1 MILLN
6 LGLAIALLTNP
17 KILFNSIKTNQR
29 YMMSIL
35 KIETEL
41 ESILEDQ
48 ICLQIPE
55 ESQQDIWKIL
65 QGYSYPAAK
74 WMAYLNRLTLEY
86 LILYFR
92 QVYDCK
98 VELAT
103 PEKPDSIWEYLTG
116 FALTI
121 DGKRV
126 IVIPDETDSD
136 EFSIPFEWVDIPE
149 WAGEYY
155 LAVQIRPETGWL
167 RVFGFTTHQQIKQ
180 KAEYDEVM
188 RTYTL
193 PQEQIIDD
201 IEVLLT
207 SLAIAS
213 NQKVDVPAL
222 TAISKPQEN
231 KYLATLK
238 QPKLYSPRLDLSPEH
253 WATFVSDDELRE
265 KLWRMRTIES
275 LVLQKNTE
283 PKVTWL
289 SLLREKQKA
298 YGAYFIDEFMRTRD
312 EIAALFN
319 TEPLL
324 QPVRAA
330 RRSTSIIDNSER
342 VAELIAWDK
351 SESDLGI
358 RLDFLKLLAKV
369 GEGSNEAV
377 DYFSSIQENETEDLA
392 IRREAAICLSEIDPS
407 HRNAGIRRVQLIDI
421 TYRLKDIKLSLEV
434 TMIPFTQDRAH
445 VHFRLTAPEEQSLP
459 DGLILEAIDSDGD
472 VTFEETSEESDPFL
486 ERSLDEEYG
495 GYFYIKVSLD
505 GFSVRSDF
513 RV

>member
-1 MILLN
+1 
-6 LGLAIALLTNP
+6 
-17 KILFNSIKTNQR
+17 
-29 YMMSIL
+29 MSIL

-55 ESQQDIWKIL
+55 ESQQDVWKIL

-103 PEKPDSIWEYLTG
+103 PENPDSIWEYLTG

-155 LAVQIRPETGWL
+155 LAVQIRPESGWL

-238 QPKLYSPRLDLSPEH
+238 QPRLYSPRLDLSTEH

-265 KLWRMRTIES
+265 KLWRMRVKSPLQDVIQQGVNQITNWFEKLKIHGADYTDPIFQAFDDVIES
-275 LVLQKNTE
+275 FSKPQPTPNLVLGF
-283 PKVTWL
+283 
-289 SLLREKQKA
+289 R
-298 YGAYFIDEFMRTRD
+298 GADTLIKPP
-312 EIAALFN
+312 A
-319 TEPLL
+319 
-324 QPVRAA
+324 
-330 RRSTSIIDNSER
+330 SISMPNKLNIPD
-342 VAELIAWDK
+342 LIAFVR
-351 SESDLGI
+351 SEQRIKTKVSSLQLLGDIAHNNSDAIAFLSDLQANP
-358 RLDFLKLLAKV
+358 DEHPK
-369 GEGSNEAV
+369 
-377 DYFSSIQENETEDLA
+377 
-392 IRREAAICLSEIDPS
+392 IRREAAVSLGRIDNKHPQ
-407 HRNAGIRRVQLIDI
+407 AGLRRIKVIDFHYQAKTIR
-421 TYRLKDIKLSLEV
+421 LSLEI
-434 TMIPFTQDRAH
+434 TIMPMPQDKVY
-445 VHFRLTAPEEQSLP
+445 VHFYLSNPDQSTLP
-459 DGLILEAIDSDGD
+459 SGLRFEAIDRNGNSIFVVQKDDPDIYQKGFTADRGD
-472 VTFEETSEESDPFL
+472 YFL
-486 ERSLDEEYG
+486 LKISLDDVNIQSEFE
-495 GYFYIKVSLD
+495 I
-505 GFSVRSDF
+505 
-513 RV
+513 